1 MRCLSCQKETSSRDA
16 KLVLQVYLCSGCG
29 EMAEKAERELEQE
42 SARALQIAKATLA
55 EHIMKGGLMRARVT
69 DQEG

>member
-1 MRCLSCQKETSSRDA
+1 MRCLSCLDEVANTEA
-16 KLVLQVYLCSGCG
+16 KLVLKIYLCPGCAA
-29 EMAEKAERELEQE
+29 MAEKAERELEQE

-55 EHIMKGGLMRARVT
+55 EHIMKGGLMRARVV